1 MTEKEHLAKLV
12 EKTKKWIVYWYDT
25 QEWHELNL
33 TDPAFYA
40 EHLYKAD
47 IECILVPKKCY
58 DDPKLKKYLDEMIE
72 DEICILPGKSLN

>member
-1 MTEKEHLAKLV
+1 MTEKKHLTKLV

-40 EHLYKAD
+40 EHLYKSD

-58 DDPKLKKYLDEMIE
+58 DDPKWKIE
-72 DEICILPGKSLN
+72 FTPGSEDHHESMDDML